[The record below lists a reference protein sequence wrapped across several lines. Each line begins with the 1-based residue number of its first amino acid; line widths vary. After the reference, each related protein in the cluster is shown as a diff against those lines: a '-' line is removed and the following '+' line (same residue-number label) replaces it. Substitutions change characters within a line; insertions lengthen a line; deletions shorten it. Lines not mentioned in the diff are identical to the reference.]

1 MLIIALISL
10 KVNLLTNPEN
20 ISYYWRIN
28 LVETYISMRQSHL
41 FTKTRKEA
49 PKDEVSKN
57 AQLLIRAGYIY
68 KEMAG
73 AYVFLPL
80 GLRVLNKIVEVIRQE
95 MNAIGG
101 QEMILTALQD
111 KKVWEKTGRWSDD
124 VVDNWFK
131 TKLKSGTEVGLGF
144 THEEPLTNLMRDY
157 IHSYRDLPRAAYQFQ
172 TKFRNEERAKSGI
185 MRGREFLMK
194 DLYSFSRD
202 AKEHE
207 VFYEKAKQAY
217 IRVFERLGLGDKTYV
232 TFASGG
238 SFSKYSHE
246 FQTVTDAGEDL
257 IYVHEGKKIAVN
269 KEVLTEEVLAD
280 LGVKKSDLKEMK
292 AVEVGNIFS
301 LGTKFSDAFELSYVA
316 EDGTKKPVVMGSY
329 GIGPGRVMGTIV
341 EVLSDKDGIVW
352 PKEVAPFKLH
362 LITLGKPGS
371 ETEKE
376 AIKLYEDLTKMGIEV
391 LFDDR
396 DARPGEKFADSDLI
410 GIPLRAVISDKTL
423 AAGGK
428 LEVKERKTG
437 EVSMVTKEELV
448 LRLKN

>member
-1 MLIIALISL
+1 
-10 KVNLLTNPEN
+10 
-20 ISYYWRIN
+20 
-28 LVETYISMRQSHL
+28 MRQSHL

-80 GLRVLNKIVEVIRQE
+80 GLRVLNNIVQVIREE

-101 QEMILTALQD
+101 QEMSLTALQE

-172 TKFRNEERAKSGI
+172 NKFRNEERAKSGI

-194 DLYSFSRD
+194 DLYSFSKD

-207 VFYEKAKQAY
+207 AFYEKAKNAY
-217 IRVFERLGLGDKTYV
+217 VKIFERLGLGDRTYI

-246 FQTVTDAGEDL
+246 FQTITEAGEDL

-269 KEVLTEEVLAD
+269 KEVLNDEVLKD
-280 LGVKKSDLKEMK
+280 LGVKKADLKEMK

-301 LGTKFSDAFELSYVA
+301 LGTRFSDAFELSYVG
-316 EDGTKKPVVMGSY
+316 EDGAKKSVVMGSY

-352 PKEVAPFKLH
+352 PKEVAPFALH
-362 LITLGKPGS
+362 LISLGKSGS
-371 ETEKE
+371 DTEKE
-376 AIKLYEDLTKMGIEV
+376 AVKLYEDLTKMGIEV

-396 DARPGEKFADSDLI
+396 DVRPGEKFADSDLI
-410 GIPLRAVISDKTL
+410 GVPLRAVISEKTH

-448 LRLKN
+448 LRLKD